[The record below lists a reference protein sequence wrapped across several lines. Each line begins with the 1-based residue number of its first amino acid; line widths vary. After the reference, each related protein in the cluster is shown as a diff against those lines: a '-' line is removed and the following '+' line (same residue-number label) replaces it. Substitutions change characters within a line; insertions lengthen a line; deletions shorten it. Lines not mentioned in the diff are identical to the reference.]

1 MRQSI
6 LFAALSAVAAVVAQ
20 NQNFT
25 IDISKV
31 SPSTKSAWCNA
42 QFNSCG
48 ALCFGSLKKNDCQAS
63 DLTYECVCSNGTAPG
78 LDYYLQTIPTFICN
92 EAFSQCTQERQGGS
106 AAELKKCTTDI
117 RDNCGTLDTADAKPE
132 GSDDSDDKATTTGP
146 SGTQGAA
153 ETNAPSTS
161 TSQAAA
167 PTNFAQIGNGV
178 AAVAAGV
185 FAAALL

>member
-6 LFAALSAVAAVVAQ
+6 LFAALSAVTAVVAQ

-31 SPSTKSAWCNA
+31 EPAQKSQWCNA

-48 ALCFGSLKKNDCQAS
+48 RLCFGSVQKNDCESA
-63 DLTYECVCSNGTAPG
+63 DLSYECICSNGTAPG
-78 LDYYLQTIPTFICN
+78 LDYYAQTLPSFICL
-92 EAFSQCTQERQGGS
+92 EAFSQCTQANAGGS
-106 AAELKKCTTDI
+106 ATELKKCETTYK
-117 RDNCGTLDTADAKPE
+117 DNCGTLDPSKAQAS
-132 GSDDSDDKATTTGP
+132 GGSSDDETTTTAP

-153 ETNAPSTS
+153 ATNAPSTS

-167 PTNFAQIGNGV
+167 PTNFAHLGNGV

>member
-6 LFAALSAVAAVVAQ
+6 LFAALSAVTAVVAQ

-25 IDISKV
+25 IDINKV
-31 SPSTKSAWCNA
+31 EPAQKSRWCNA

-48 ALCFGSLKKNDCQAS
+48 RLCFGSVQENDCKSA
-63 DLTYECVCSNGTAPG
+63 DLSYDCICSNGTAPG
-78 LDYYLQTIPTFICN
+78 LDYYAQTLPSFICE
-92 EAFSQCTQERQGGS
+92 EAFKQCTDTRQGGS
-106 AAELKKCTTDI
+106 ASELKKCTTEI
-117 RDNCGTLDTADAKPE
+117 RDNCGTLDPNDATAGDN
-132 GSDDSDDKATTTGP
+132 SDDEEDTTTAAP

-153 ETNAPSTS
+153 ATNSPSTS

-167 PTNFAQIGNGV
+167 PTNFAQIGNGM